1 MISYFTFECRSC
13 VNLFSTLIGLK
24 TCSGL
29 TCTDSLHFKKKN
41 QKISHCGSRFPKHVV
56 LGQFTHV
63 GLLLG
68 VEQPPH
74 KPIVFMVFLVLLS
87 FCSLLFTSGLSSTPS
102 KSLILCNM
110 PDFWRPES
118 SSSLGRG
125 ITIIPYFTIPLIY
138 F

>member
-1 MISYFTFECRSC
+1 MTTAKAGTTPSKKMISYFTFECRSC

-74 KPIVFMVFLVLLS
+74 KPIVFMVLLVPLS
-87 FCSLLFTSGLSSTPS
+87 FCSLLFYVSFVFY
-102 KSLILCNM
+102 KVE
-110 PDFWRPES
+110 PDFVQ
-118 SSSLGRG
+118 
-125 ITIIPYFTIPLIY
+125 YA
-138 F
+138 